1 MWIDF
6 QNYYQDFVLFGYSPQ
21 LVKEILQASS
31 VEKQPDEEKQ
41 KLSRAQMGFE
51 NQESIQTP

>member
-1 MWIDF
+1 
-6 QNYYQDFVLFGYSPQ
+6 VLFGYSPE

-41 KLSRAQMGFE
+41 KLSRAEMGFE
-51 NQESIQTP
+51 NQESIQNPLIFVYEFHRVCF